1 MKIFIT
7 ALLESDIDIDV
18 DVDVSSAIKFIFIK

>member
-18 DVDVSSAIKFIFIK
+18 SSAIKFIFIK

>member
-7 ALLESDIDIDV
+7 ALLESDIDIDI
-18 DVDVSSAIKFIFIK
+18 DVSSAIKFIFIK